1 MLTALYYYPVV
12 AFIPWVIFFV
22 VHIKKCF
29 NRFASTV
36 KTIKIRITVVYPDKA
51 ASFIDRDTKHS
62 VRRGGCRARK
72 RIIYG
77 NF

>member
-1 MLTALYYYPVV
+1 MGENTTRQIVV
-12 AFIPWVIFFV
+12 KQEVNI
-22 VHIKKCF
+22 
-29 NRFASTV
+29 RSV
-36 KTIKIRITVVYPDKA
+36 KTTKIRITVVYPDKA

>member
-1 MLTALYYYPVV
+1 MRTLLDEFVRKKGEGGSLLTV
-12 AFIPWVIFFV
+12 
-22 VHIKKCF
+22 K
-29 NRFASTV
+29 NTV
-36 KTIKIRITVVYPDKA
+36 KTTKIRITVVYPDKA

>member
-1 MLTALYYYPVV
+1 MCVRSMKEASFAGFPTYIRIYVAPTA
-12 AFIPWVIFFV
+12 
-22 VHIKKCF
+22 
-29 NRFASTV
+29 V
-36 KTIKIRITVVYPDKA
+36 KTTKIRITVVYPDKA

>member
-1 MLTALYYYPVV
+1 MNKRLRSVFGVV
-12 AFIPWVIFFV
+12 IYISA
-22 VHIKKCF
+22 
-29 NRFASTV
+29 NTV
-36 KTIKIRITVVYPDKA
+36 KTTKIRITVVYPDKA

>member
-1 MLTALYYYPVV
+1 MPSPYSAESEDLIRV
-12 AFIPWVIFFV
+12 AELDI
-22 VHIKKCF
+22 
-29 NRFASTV
+29 TV

>member
-1 MLTALYYYPVV
+1 MIHIHCITTAVV
-12 AFIPWVIFFV
+12 KP
-22 VHIKKCF
+22 
-29 NRFASTV
+29 V
-36 KTIKIRITVVYPDKA
+36 KTTKIRITVVYPDKA

>member
-1 MLTALYYYPVV
+1 MLASLC
-12 AFIPWVIFFV
+12 IIFLTL
-22 VHIKKCF
+22 K
-29 NRFASTV
+29 AV
-36 KTIKIRITVVYPDKA
+36 KTTKIRITVVYPDKA

>member
-1 MLTALYYYPVV
+1 MAGTKGGEGVV
-12 AFIPWVIFFV
+12 KA
-22 VHIKKCF
+22 
-29 NRFASTV
+29 V
-36 KTIKIRITVVYPDKA
+36 KTTNIRITVVYPDKA

>member
-1 MLTALYYYPVV
+1 MYV
-12 AFIPWVIFFV
+12 
-22 VHIKKCF
+22 CF
-29 NRFASTV
+29 YQNLIITV
-36 KTIKIRITVVYPDKA
+36 KTTKIRITVVYPDKA

-62 VRRGGCRARK
+62 LRRVGCRARK

>member
-1 MLTALYYYPVV
+1 MTCFLKIKLAGLDFKRDSLSVEKSTYTA
-12 AFIPWVIFFV
+12 
-22 VHIKKCF
+22 
-29 NRFASTV
+29 V
-36 KTIKIRITVVYPDKA
+36 KTTKIRITVVYPDKA